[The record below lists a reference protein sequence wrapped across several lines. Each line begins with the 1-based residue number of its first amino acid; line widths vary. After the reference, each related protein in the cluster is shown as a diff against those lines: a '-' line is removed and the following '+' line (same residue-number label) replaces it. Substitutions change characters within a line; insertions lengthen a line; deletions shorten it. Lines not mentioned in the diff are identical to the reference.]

1 MYNSDFPISTQSE
14 DALGRASYARNLA
27 RTITKYG
34 IVDSLCIGL
43 LGPWGCGK
51 TSILN
56 MMIEEIEEI
65 DREANSLLV
74 IRFEP
79 WNFTSTDQLLNQFFM
94 VLANELSVTKWTG
107 SAITYELSNKYLE
120 HTDDDVVRFAIET
133 CVENERLL
141 KLTEYEQA
149 SAAAYYLLKV
159 KSAESERRERAM
171 EGDVKALLA
180 SWIKA

>member
-65 DREANSLLV
+65 LEID
-74 IRFEP
+74 EP
-79 WNFTSTDQLLNQFFM
+79 
-94 VLANELSVTKWTG
+94 
-107 SAITYELSNKYLE
+107 
-120 HTDDDVVRFAIET
+120 IED
-133 CVENERLL
+133 
-141 KLTEYEQA
+141 TEEEMIEEIEEIDED
-149 SAAAYYLLKV
+149 AAALDELTRLALEALSEAKNAP
-159 KSAESERRERAM
+159 AEPEESDIEFEVIPISDEVAEIGRASCRER
-171 EGDVKALLA
+171 V
-180 SWIKA
+180 